1 MFPLNP
7 QHLPKSLSSLFSAYA
22 SFTAFKF
29 LLQSLVNELKHF
41 IPPWV
46 RSYIYSKLRKYFF
59 KSRPNDNLTLVINKV
74 IGMELN
80 EAYDKVE
87 VYLGAKISPSD
98 SRLELSKTN
107 RQKSV
112 SLAIEKRGQVITD
125 TFDDIE
131 LRWRYVSKLSKNTC
145 TTKDRHPGAVDGY
158 AEEKCQ
164 WSFELTFDKK
174 HRDKVIDSYMP
185 YMLAQA
191 ESIKQ
196 GERVLKL
203 HSTGRDPYGSPK
215 KSCIDLVHPATFETM
230 AMDPEVKEMIIDD
243 LDRFVKRREFYKK
256 VGKAWKRGYLLY
268 GPPGTGKSSLIAAM
282 ANYLKFDVYDLELTS
297 VYDNSELRRVLLS
310 TSNRSILVVEDID
323 CSVQI
328 KSRESAQPSKSS
340 ASKFTLSGLL
350 NFIDGLWSCCGDERI
365 IVFTTNHKERL
376 DPALF
381 RPGRMDLHIHLS
393 YCTPSGFRILASN
406 YLGIHES
413 SPHHLFGEIE
423 SLIKI
428 TEVTPAAIA
437 EELMKNDDADVVLE
451 GLVRFLKEK
460 KAADDKDLHPNTL
473 ILLFNPNTM
482 FASNPTMFSAYASFA
497 ASMMLL
503 RSITDQ
509 LIPAP
514 LQTYIYSFLR
524 RLFTPLSTTL
534 TLVIDEHTGLIA
546 RNEVFD
552 AAELYLRTKTSSLTN
567 RLRVCKT
574 PKKKTISSAIDKN
587 QELVDTFEN
596 MKLTWQF
603 VCIEPTKGGTYSYEK
618 RHYELS
624 FHKKH
629 KEKVME
635 CYLPYVLATA
645 KAIKEKEKV
654 LKLYTLDRDENS
666 RGSGLWKSIG
676 LEHPSTFD
684 TVAMEPDMKKRIVG
698 DLDRFVR
705 RKEFYKKVGKA
716 WKRGYLLYGPPGTGK
731 SSLIAAMA
739 NYLKFSIFDLEL
751 SSLSTNCELRKALLS
766 TSNRSILVI
775 EDIDCSVEIQNRE
788 AGEGASKNNKSNK
801 QWRI

>member
-29 LLQSLVNELKHF
+29 LLQTLVNELKHF

-158 AEEKCQ
+158 AEEKFQ

-185 YMLAQA
+185 YVLAQA

-256 VGKAWKRGYLLY
+256 VGKAWKRG
-268 GPPGTGKSSLIAAM
+268 
-282 ANYLKFDVYDLELTS
+282 

-350 NFIDGLWSCCGDERI
+350 NFIDGMWSCCGDERI

-381 RPGRMDLHIHLS
+381 RPGRMDLHIHLA

-451 GLVRFLKEK
+451 GLVKFLKEK
-460 KAADDKDLHPNTL
+460 KAADDKMKSKQAKMAEQERIKKAEEEGTNK
-473 ILLFNPNTM
+473 
-482 FASNPTMFSAYASFA
+482 A
-497 ASMMLL
+497 
-503 RSITDQ
+503 
-509 LIPAP
+509 
-514 LQTYIYSFLR
+514 
-524 RLFTPLSTTL
+524 
-534 TLVIDEHTGLIA
+534 
-546 RNEVFD
+546 EVVGNVRGK
-552 AAELYLRTKTSSLTN
+552 EEGTN
-567 RLRVCKT
+567 KSD
-574 PKKKTISSAIDKN
+574 I
-587 QELVDTFEN
+587 QE
-596 MKLTWQF
+596 
-603 VCIEPTKGGTYSYEK
+603 
-618 RHYELS
+618 
-624 FHKKH
+624 
-629 KEKVME
+629 
-635 CYLPYVLATA
+635 
-645 KAIKEKEKV
+645 
-654 LKLYTLDRDENS
+654 
-666 RGSGLWKSIG
+666 
-676 LEHPSTFD
+676 
-684 TVAMEPDMKKRIVG
+684 
-698 DLDRFVR
+698 
-705 RKEFYKKVGKA
+705 
-716 WKRGYLLYGPPGTGK
+716 
-731 SSLIAAMA
+731 MA
-739 NYLKFSIFDLEL
+739 N
-751 SSLSTNCELRKALLS
+751 
-766 TSNRSILVI
+766 
-775 EDIDCSVEIQNRE
+775 
-788 AGEGASKNNKSNK
+788 
-801 QWRI
+801 W

>member
-1 MFPLNP
+1 MYPLNP

-29 LLQSLVNELKHF
+29 LLQTLVNELKHF

-158 AEEKCQ
+158 AEEKFQ
-164 WSFELTFDKK
+164 WSFELSFDKK

-185 YMLAQA
+185 YVLAQA

-328 KSRESAQPSKSS
+328 KSREPAQPSKSS
-340 ASKFTLSGLL
+340 ASKITLSGLL

-393 YCTPSGFRILASN
+393 YCTPNGFRILASN

-423 SLIKI
+423 SLIES

-451 GLVRFLKEK
+451 GLVKFLKEK
-460 KAADDKDLHPNTL
+460 KAADDKMKSKQAKMAEQERIKKAEEEGTNK
-473 ILLFNPNTM
+473 
-482 FASNPTMFSAYASFA
+482 A
-497 ASMMLL
+497 
-503 RSITDQ
+503 
-509 LIPAP
+509 
-514 LQTYIYSFLR
+514 
-524 RLFTPLSTTL
+524 
-534 TLVIDEHTGLIA
+534 
-546 RNEVFD
+546 EVVGNVRGKEEGANKAD
-552 AAELYLRTKTSSLTN
+552 
-567 RLRVCKT
+567 
-574 PKKKTISSAIDKN
+574 I
-587 QELVDTFEN
+587 QE
-596 MKLTWQF
+596 
-603 VCIEPTKGGTYSYEK
+603 
-618 RHYELS
+618 
-624 FHKKH
+624 
-629 KEKVME
+629 
-635 CYLPYVLATA
+635 
-645 KAIKEKEKV
+645 
-654 LKLYTLDRDENS
+654 
-666 RGSGLWKSIG
+666 
-676 LEHPSTFD
+676 
-684 TVAMEPDMKKRIVG
+684 
-698 DLDRFVR
+698 
-705 RKEFYKKVGKA
+705 
-716 WKRGYLLYGPPGTGK
+716 
-731 SSLIAAMA
+731 MA
-739 NYLKFSIFDLEL
+739 N
-751 SSLSTNCELRKALLS
+751 
-766 TSNRSILVI
+766 
-775 EDIDCSVEIQNRE
+775 
-788 AGEGASKNNKSNK
+788 
-801 QWRI
+801 W